1 MLLAVIILTII
12 VCLNA
17 ESYDIYC
24 TGTCDGS
31 DAVVQSTP
39 GTVVMG
45 GGVDVD
51 EAMAWMITNAN
62 GGDFVVLR
70 ASGSDGY
77 NVSILMFRFATYLM
91 TKVQEYIYN
100 MSLTIGQPL
109 YSVRSVQFYNRS
121 ASYAV
126 EVLAVISGADA
137 ILFAGRWHSDER
149 V

>member
-1 MLLAVIILTII
+1 MTSVVLQCVVDVICHRLSGQS
-12 VCLNA
+12 A
-17 ESYDIYC
+17 ETFNISAWSGDGVAYEYDVTQGIFSEDPYGPGPGDDDDYYYHSDGLGDAYVIYC

-77 NVSILMFRFATYLM
+77 NVSTFSIDNRFYM
-91 TKVQEYIYN
+91 SEYCVV
-100 MSLTIGQPL
+100 M
-109 YSVRSVQFYNRS
+109 
-121 ASYAV
+121 
-126 EVLAVISGADA
+126 
-137 ILFAGRWHSDER
+137 
-149 V
+149 